1 VPSTE
6 LGPAARDV
14 CANGFSYASA
24 DESDAITN
32 AFPTTTYISQR
43 GGAAQS
49 SSSTDAPTSV
59 AESESESAAP
69 SVGAKRNHDG
79 TTTTAVEETS
89 MDVTS
94 TGDATQVSFGN
105 DTKKP
110 RSTPKGGN
118 RTGKTDAERTM
129 IRSYLRQ
136 GVDRYTFE
144 SYGTYLSLCVKN
156 SAVFLVVYRLH

>member
-1 VPSTE
+1 MPSTE

-24 DESDAITN
+24 DDSDAITN

-43 GGAAQS
+43 GGAKAQS
-49 SSSTDAPTSV
+49 SSRTDAPSS
-59 AESESESAAP
+59 ASESESVP
-69 SVGAKRNHDG
+69 SVGAKRNHEG
-79 TTTTAVEETS
+79 TTTTTTTAVEESS
-89 MDVTS
+89 MDVTAA
-94 TGDATQVSFGN
+94 GDAAQVSFGN

-136 GVDRYTFE
+136 GVDRYIFE
-144 SYGTYLSLCVKN
+144 NHSVRLSLYVK
-156 SAVFLVVYRLH
+156 